1 MTGPALRLHPALP
14 RHLHAGAWWVWAL
27 GLATAASR
35 TTDPLLL
42 AMLAAVAGYVV
53 AARRSEAPWARA
65 YSTFLIL
72 GAVVIVLRLLFEVL
86 LGPEID
92 GHLLFTLPQAHLPSW
107 AAGVRL
113 GGPVTLEALLGA
125 LFDGLQLAVLIACVG
140 AANSLAN
147 PARLLKSLPG
157 ALYEM
162 GVAVVVALSFAPN
175 AVTSLRRVRVARR
188 LRGRPDR
195 GLAGVSGLVIPVLE
209 DAVGRSIEMA
219 ASMDSRGYGRRAG
232 VDRWTRRVTAVLV
245 VTGLF
250 GICIGVYG
258 LLDSST
264 PSWLGAPALGIGA
277 VLAGCGLVAGGR
289 RTTRSRYRPDPWRAS
304 EWLVACAGVLTAV
317 AFVAAGGDPALHPA
331 TSPIAVP
338 GLPLLP
344 LLGVALAATPAWLA
358 PRPPDPMRAAAP
370 VADRHRTAAPAR

>member
-1 MTGPALRLHPALP
+1 MTGPTLRLHPALP

-65 YSTFLIL
+65 YPTFLVL
-72 GAVVIVLRLLFEVL
+72 GGVVIVLRLVFEVL
-86 LGPEID
+86 LGPDIA
-92 GHLLFTLPQAHLPSW
+92 GHVLITLPQAHLPSW

-113 GGPVTLEALLGA
+113 GGPVTLEAMLGA
-125 LFDGLQLAVLIACVG
+125 LYDGMQLAALIACVG
-140 AANSLAN
+140 AANALAN
-147 PARLLKSLPG
+147 PARLLKCLPG

-175 AVTSLRRVRVARR
+175 SVASLRRVRAARR

-195 GLAGVSGLVIPVLE
+195 GLAGIPGLVIPVLE

-232 VDRWTRRVTAVLV
+232 VDPAARRATAALV
-245 VTGLF
+245 VAGLL
-250 GICIGVYG
+250 GICVGVYG

-264 PSWLGAPALGIGA
+264 TPWLGVPALGVGA
-277 VLAGCGLVAGGR
+277 VLAACGLLAGGR
-289 RTTRSRYRPDPWRAS
+289 RTTRSRYRPDPWRSS
-304 EWLVACAGVLTAV
+304 EWLVAGAGVLTAV
-317 AFVAAGGDPALHPA
+317 AFAVSGGDPALHPA
-331 TSPIAVP
+331 TSPIAAP
-338 GLPLLP
+338 GVPLLP
-344 LLGVALAATPAWLA
+344 LFGILL
-358 PRPPDPMRAAAP
+358 AAAP
-370 VADRHRTAAPAR
+370 AWVAPVPPHPLRAGGPPVPRRRTAAASR